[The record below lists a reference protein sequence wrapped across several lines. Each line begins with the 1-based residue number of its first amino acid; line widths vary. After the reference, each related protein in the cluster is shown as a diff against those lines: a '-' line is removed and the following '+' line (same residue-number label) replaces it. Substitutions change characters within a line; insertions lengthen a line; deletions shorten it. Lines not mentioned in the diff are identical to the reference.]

1 MAANDH
7 TPTNNGSDNEI
18 LKHKTVSAI
27 LLKHINL
34 LKYDPN
40 NKIQWQCNL
49 DKLKSYTE
57 VVLVYKSSLG

>member
-1 MAANDH
+1 MAANDR

-40 NKIQWQCNL
+40 IKIQWLGNL